1 MVLHLIQRSP
11 FASTA
16 LADCLKIID
25 KEDSILFMQDGVY
38 ALNHESLEIITN
50 TYYCLQDDTIARG
63 LKHDCAGK
71 FVSYQ
76 NFVSLCTQHKK
87 VISWF

>member
-16 LADCLKIID
+16 LADCLKIIG

-38 ALNHESLEIITN
+38 ALNHESLENITN
-50 TYYCLQDDTIARG
+50 TSYWLQDDTTARG
-63 LKHDCAGK
+63 LKHGTLGK
-71 FVSYQ
+71 LASYQ
-76 NFVSLCTQHKK
+76 NFVSLCTQHDK